1 MSASARR
8 RRGILLLLVAGLAG
22 SMAASRVRS
31 EERAIRSRVGADVA
45 VVVAR
50 ARIPAHTRIGPQQV
64 AEQLAVARIPRRFVP
79 PGAIADPLKLVG
91 VTPAIDIPRGGYVSK
106 STLTSAHAPRT
117 TLRRGERA
125 IDVEVSGGARLAALG
140 GPGARVDVVVTS
152 EPRNGSPRAFVAA
165 DGAELLSLRHTDGG
179 HAIATLRVPV
189 KQAVFLTAATSFGRD
204 ARLLVRSPGD
214 RAPAGR
220 IGYAAPGM

>member
-22 SMAASRVRS
+22 SMAASRVRG
-31 EERAIRSRVGADVA
+31 EERAIQSQIGPGVP

-50 ARIPAHTRIGPQQV
+50 TRIPAHARIGPQQV
-64 AEQLAVARIPRRFVP
+64 AQDLAVARVPQQFAP
-79 PGAIADPLKLVG
+79 PGAVRDPFELVG
-91 VTPAIDIPRGGYVSK
+91 ATAAVDIPRGGYVTK
-106 STLTSAHAPRT
+106 AALAPAHDPRSTLRT
-117 TLRRGERA
+117 GERA
-125 IDVEVSGGARLAALG
+125 IDVDVSGGARLAALG
-140 GPGARVDVVVTS
+140 GPGARVDVVVTT

-165 DGAELLSLRHTDGG
+165 DGAELLSLRHSDGG

-214 RAPAGR
+214 RRPAGR
-220 IGYAAPGM
+220 IGFAAPGM

>member
-1 MSASARR
+1 MTTRAQR
-8 RRGILLLLVAGLAG
+8 RRGVVLLLLAAASG
-22 SMAASRVRS
+22 SMAMSEVRGR
-31 EERAIRSRVGADVA
+31 ERAVQAQVGPLVP

-50 ARIPAHTRIGPQQV
+50 GELPARARIGPRE
-64 AEQLAVARIPRRFVP
+64 AAARLAVARIPARFVP
-79 PGAIADPLKLVG
+79 PGALRSPAAAVG
-91 VTPAIDIPRGGYVSK
+91 ATPAVALPRGSYV
-106 STLTSAHAPRT
+106 TRSALVADRHFA
-117 TLRRGERA
+117 LRRGERA

-165 DGAELLSLRHTDGG
+165 DGAELLALRRGNGG
-179 HAIATLRVPV
+179 EAVATLRVPV

-214 RAPAGR
+214 RTPAGR
-220 IGYAAPGM
+220 IGFAAPGM